1 MKSIIFA
8 VPNSG
13 STTLMNVIN
22 RYSNKKCIQVMDYNF
37 FRTYNGKKK
46 IFNLLFKLKLKSF
59 ALELSNQLI
68 FLVIN
73 KLKLVS
79 NKIRNTNPANDYK
92 FLRQYHSDIC
102 DVELKLF
109 REFKNFLELNKDVVL
124 KQHFPPTEFN
134 RIYFKEFKKIIL
146 TRETDGIMKKY
157 KTRSYFYENFKKGLE
172 EDVNK
177 WKENW
182 QKENNILVIKFEDLI
197 KQPLLELK
205 KIENFTDIKFK
216 IDENFELPH
225 LNKT

>member
-8 VPNSG
+8 IPNSG
-13 STTLMNVIN
+13 STTLMDVIN

-37 FRTYNGKKK
+37 FKTYNGKKK
-46 IFNLLFKLKLKSF
+46 IYNLLIRLKLKSF
-59 ALELSNQLI
+59 LIELFKQIIYSIL
-68 FLVIN
+68 N

-102 DVELKLF
+102 DLELKLF
-109 REFKNFLELNKDVVL
+109 REFKNFLEVNEDVIL

-134 RIYFKEFKKIIL
+134 KIYFKEFKKIIL
-146 TRETDGIMKKY
+146 VRETEGIMKKY
-157 KTRSYFYENFKKGLE
+157 KNRSYFYDNFKDGLE
-172 EDVNK
+172 EDVNR

-182 QKENNILVIKFEDLI
+182 QKEKNILIIKFEDLI
-197 KQPLLELK
+197 KQPVIELK
-205 KIENFTDIKFK
+205 KIENFIDIKFNL
-216 IDENFELPH
+216 DENFKLPH